1 MNVFLDTNI
10 LLDLLD
16 GSRSDHAAA
25 TEILRQAYDGRI
37 QGWVTSVS
45 IVNTTYVMRKV
56 MEPDAIGRYMLRIL
70 NTVELSPLGS
80 PEMKAAMA
88 SGWRDLEDA
97 VQFHSA
103 LAVGKIEA
111 IVTNDPD
118 FKQQK
123 LIPVLSPRQFLR
135 KLDRS

>member
-1 MNVFLDTNI
+1 
-10 LLDLLD
+10 
-16 GSRSDHAAA
+16 
-25 TEILRQAYDGRI
+25 
-37 QGWVTSVS
+37 
-45 IVNTTYVMRKV
+45 MRKV

>member
-1 MNVFLDTNI
+1 MTVFLDTNI

-16 GSRSDHAAA
+16 GSREDHAAA
-25 TEILRQAYDGRI
+25 TEILRQAYVGHI
-37 QGWVTSVS
+37 QGWITSVS
-45 IVNTTYVMRKV
+45 IVNATYVMRKA
-56 MEPDAIGRYMLRIL
+56 MAPDAIGAYMLKIL
-70 NTVELSPLGS
+70 STLEMSPLGS
-80 PEMKAAMA
+80 AEMKAAMA

-103 LAVGKIEA
+103 LAVGRIEA

-123 LIPVLSPRQFLR
+123 LITVLSPKQFLR
-135 KLDRS
+135 KLTRA